1 MALEPHTQACLVCVN
16 LGYVSAG
23 WEIFDR
29 EICWKVAFQT
39 FLLTKGTVI
48 NLPSL
53 ITALYMD
60 DFLTKA

>member
-1 MALEPHTQACLVCVN
+1 MALEPHTQACLACVN

-39 FLLTKGTVI
+39 FLLTKR
-48 NLPSL
+48 NSHKF
-53 ITALYMD
+53 A
-60 DFLTKA
+60 